1 MIDAL
6 PRQEAPC
13 HFGQGQ
19 RRVLYDDG
27 KCRPPRF
34 LGVDAHGASIG
45 GAVRGQDPWR
55 RRHYLRAI
63 VIDGDCFGAHG
74 GGVDALLALASTHLD
89 RSLLVTGFPK
99 NQKRA
104 SACFVSCCSES
115 SWVWKNAEKGS
126 KLTPNLPKARF
137 VTFTIIKF

>member
-99 NQKRA
+99 IK
-104 SACFVSCCSES
+104 SER
-115 SWVWKNAEKGS
+115 
-126 KLTPNLPKARF
+126 LFRF
-137 VTFTIIKF
+137 MLL